1 LDYSSRYRAYQTFI
15 VTLKS
20 SFFIKKK
27 AFLRYNKPIFSY
39 KGIGMAFDN
48 EAYEEENFAEMLE
61 ASFKEQE
68 STRITEGEVVEIQ
81 ESDNRA
87 LVGVGEKLEGI
98 LPLDEIRDAEG
109 KLLFNVGDKIT
120 VMVIGHYN
128 ERPKISYKKVLEQE
142 KTLAFINLHKED
154 FESVVIE
161 ALVTKKNKGGY
172 LLEADDVHFF
182 LPRSLAAF
190 KDTDQVVGKTIKAQV
205 VKVDPAEASIVVSR
219 RKLFNDERKRKKE
232 VIDALMEEDKVI
244 EGTVKKITSY
254 GMFVDVGGIDG
265 LVHYNEISYKG
276 PVNPSKLY
284 KEGDIV
290 TVKAIAY
297 DKDKR
302 HLSLSIKAVQSDP
315 WREVEEALEEGDTIT
330 VTVSNIEPY
339 GIFVDLGNDIEG
351 FLHVSEITWDKNI
364 KHPKDYL
371 TLGQE
376 IDVEVIEI
384 NSNTH
389 KLRVSY
395 KRLQPKPFEE
405 FMRTSREGDLV
416 KGTVTSLTDFGAFI
430 KVGGVE
436 GLLHNQDLSWDKN
449 AKCKETLK
457 VGDEIEVKIAKINT
471 EDEKIS
477 LNRKALEES
486 PIDKFAANH
495 KMNEVLSATVR
506 DVKDFGVFVSLEGG
520 VDALIRNEDLLPLT
534 PEELVIGQ
542 VIEAVI
548 MVIDAKRDRI
558 RLSVR
563 KLERIKD
570 QEMLNEINDD
580 ESNSLGDLIK
590 DQLK

>member
-1 LDYSSRYRAYQTFI
+1 
-15 VTLKS
+15 
-20 SFFIKKK
+20 
-27 AFLRYNKPIFSY
+27 
-39 KGIGMAFDN
+39 MAFDN

-232 VIDALMEEDKVI
+232 VIDALMEEGKI
-244 EGTVKKITSY
+244 IQGTVKKITSY

-284 KEGDIV
+284 KEGDVV

>member
-1 LDYSSRYRAYQTFI
+1 
-15 VTLKS
+15 
-20 SFFIKKK
+20 
-27 AFLRYNKPIFSY
+27 
-39 KGIGMAFDN
+39 MAFDN

-98 LPLDEIRDAEG
+98 LPLDEIRDASG
-109 KLLFNVGDKIT
+109 NLLFNVGDKIT

-182 LPRSLAAF
+182 MPRSLAAF
-190 KDTDQVVGKTIKAQV
+190 KDTDQVVGKTVKAQV

-232 VIDALMEEDKVI
+232 VVDALMEEGKLI
-244 EGTVKKITSY
+244 TGSVKKITSY
-254 GMFVDVGGIDG
+254 GMFVDVGGMDG

-284 KEGDIV
+284 KEGDVV
-290 TVKAIAY
+290 TVKAIGY
-297 DKDKR
+297 DKEKR

-315 WREVEEALEEGDTIT
+315 WKEVEEALEEGDTIT

-339 GIFVDLGNDIEG
+339 GVFVDLGNDIEG

-384 NSNTH
+384 NSDTH

-395 KRLQPKPFEE
+395 KRLLAKPFEE
-405 FMRTSREGDLV
+405 FLKKCREGDILT
-416 KGTVTSLTDFGAFI
+416 GTVTSLTDFGAF
-430 KVGGVE
+430 VRVAGVE

-457 VGDEIEVKIAKINT
+457 VGEEIEVKIAKINT
-471 EDEKIS
+471 DDEKIS

-486 PIDKFAANH
+486 PIDVFATTH
-495 KMNEVLSATVR
+495 KMNEVVSATVR
-506 DVKDFGVFVSLEGG
+506 DIKDFGVFVSLEGG
-520 VDALIRNEDLLPLT
+520 VDALIRNEDLAPMT
-534 PEELVIGQ
+534 PEELTIGQ

-548 MVIDAKRDRI
+548 LVIDAKRDRI
-558 RLSVR
+558 RLSVS

-570 QEMLNEINDD
+570 QEMLRQINDD

-590 DQLK
+590 DKFNK

>member
-1 LDYSSRYRAYQTFI
+1 
-15 VTLKS
+15 
-20 SFFIKKK
+20 
-27 AFLRYNKPIFSY
+27 
-39 KGIGMAFDN
+39 MAFDN
-48 EAYEEENFAEMLE
+48 EAFEEENFAEMLE

-98 LPLDEIRDAEG
+98 LSLDEIRDAAG
-109 KLLFNVGDKIT
+109 NLLFNVGDKIT

-142 KTLAFINLHKED
+142 KTLAFINAHKED

-205 VKVDPAEASIVVSR
+205 VKVDAAEASIVVSR

-232 VIDALMEEDKVI
+232 VIDALMEEGKVI
-244 EGTVKKITSY
+244 QGTIKKITSY
-254 GMFVDVGGIDG
+254 GMFVDAGGIDG

-290 TVKAIAY
+290 NVKAIAY
-297 DKDKR
+297 DKEKR

-315 WREVEEALEEGDTIT
+315 WKEVEEALDEGDTIT

-339 GIFVDLGNDIEG
+339 GVFVDLGNDIEG
-351 FLHVSEITWDKNI
+351 FLHISEITWDKNI

-371 TLGQE
+371 TMGQE

-405 FMRTSREGDLV
+405 FMKKTREGDV
-416 KGTVTSLTDFGAFI
+416 VHGTVTSLTDFGAFI
-430 KVGGVE
+430 KINGVE

-457 VGDEIEVKIAKINT
+457 VGDEIEVKIAKINV

-477 LNRKALEES
+477 LNRKSLEES
-486 PIDKFAANH
+486 PIDKFAVNH
-495 KMNEVLSATVR
+495 KMNEVVSATIR
-506 DVKDFGVFVSLEGG
+506 DIKDFGVFVSLEGG
-520 VDALIRNEDLLPLT
+520 VDALIRNEDLSPME
-534 PEELVIGQ
+534 PEELQIGQ
-542 VIEAVI
+542 VIDAVI
-548 MVIDAKRDRI
+548 MVIDPKRDRI

-570 QEMLNEINDD
+570 QEMLDEINDND
-580 ESNSLGDLIK
+580 SHSLGDLIK
-590 DQLK
+590 DKFK